1 MQTKISLISD
11 EDFSK
16 IIKESTS
23 YAECC
28 RKIGYSINGKWGTI
42 KIKERCQQL
51 GLSTNHFSQSQEVHG
66 KGVRYTNLDDILIEN
81 SPYKNINS
89 LKNRL
94 INEGKMEYKC
104 VKCGNLGEWLG
115 KPLSLQLDHINGNP
129 TDHRLSNL
137 QFLCP
142 NCHSQTETFSGKNKK
157 SK

>member
-1 MQTKISLISD
+1 MQTKISLIND
-11 EDFSK
+11 DDFKK
-16 IIKESTS
+16 IIAESTS

-28 RKIGYSINGKWGTI
+28 RKIGYSINGKWGSE
-42 KIKERCQQL
+42 KIKERCKKL
-51 GLSTNHFSQSQEVHG
+51 NLSTEHFSQTLEVHG
-66 KGVRYTNLDDILIEN
+66 KGVRYNNLDDILIEN
-81 SPYKNINS
+81 SPYKNIKS

-104 VKCGNLGEWLG
+104 AKCGNTGNWLG
-115 KPLSLQLDHINGNP
+115 QSLSLQLDHINGNP
-129 TDHRLSNL
+129 NDHRLSNL